1 MQTLRFGRKLK
12 LPSTIAIKHQ
22 ILTLMLQDHLKA
34 QGFESD
40 PAEAP
45 THSSAD
51 KPSNRPYSGF
61 LVLSKPSA
69 FGPILLQSHRVEAV
83 ELKYATIESGE

>member
-51 KPSNRPYSGF
+51 EPGN
-61 LVLSKPSA
+61 
-69 FGPILLQSHRVEAV
+69 
-83 ELKYATIESGE
+83 